1 MLGTQ
6 FTLTGRCSAELRLRI
21 SAAWGKFHALWPVL
35 GKRDGNL
42 NKRLWIFD
50 STVTQTALWCCESWL
65 ITQCEKQLLKAVQ
78 HAMLRRIAG
87 ARRFPSEDWLEWMK
101 RSTRKALSLAKNCG
115 IRMWCETHL
124 RNKWTWAGHISR
136 MAQGR
141 LARRAME
148 WRGAEWQQSELHLPA
163 RLRIRRVA
171 RTHWF
176 RWEDELR
183 RYGTSCNWQSWQQL
197 SQDREAFASHANAF
211 VAFAMR

>member
-1 MLGTQ
+1 
-6 FTLTGRCSAELRLRI
+6 
-21 SAAWGKFHALWPVL
+21 
-35 GKRDGNL
+35 
-42 NKRLWIFD
+42 
-50 STVTQTALWCCESWL
+50 
-65 ITQCEKQLLKAVQ
+65 
-78 HAMLRRIAG
+78 
-87 ARRFPSEDWLEWMK
+87 MK
-101 RSTRKALSLAKNCG
+101 RSTRTALSLAKNCG

-183 RYGTSCNWQSWQQL
+183 RYGTSCLWQSWQQL
-197 SQDREAFASHANAF
+197 SQDRETFASHANEPTGFGGKTSCADMGP
-211 VAFAMR
+211 VAIGNLGSSYRKTERHLPAMPTRSLLLL